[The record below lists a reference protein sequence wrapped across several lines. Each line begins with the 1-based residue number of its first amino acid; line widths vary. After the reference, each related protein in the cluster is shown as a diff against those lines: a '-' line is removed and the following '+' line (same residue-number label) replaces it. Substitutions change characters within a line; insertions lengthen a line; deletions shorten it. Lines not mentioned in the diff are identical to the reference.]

1 MKLATIF
8 CSLALATAAKATQ
21 ATTAADDSQGA
32 DAQPQGGDT
41 QQQGYGDEQTGYA
54 PEQSYGEVGR
64 MYMKAPEVCLGNCP
78 AEAPCQHPGGGCM
91 PKACSVASYAAP
103 VTYGETQQSGYRHL
117 QQGSQQQGYGQQQ
130 TYAAPTQSY
139 GYAVAAPAPKC
150 GCPAGTVDMS
160 CSRLSSRVVLWI
172 AFALLFLPAVWF
184 FFQTWNFNP
193 TSLVDGELTSEIS
206 AEIEFYRLHRLVAGV
221 VCFIASLAY
230 LTMSLGYGYTVR
242 CCDGR
247 EFYYARYV
255 DWTITTPLM
264 LWEIVSYTNAPHN
277 ERVFILFMDVL
288 MVVGGLIGALVCGG
302 EKWAFF
308 GFSIL
313 CFIPL
318 LWFLCALEASAQKNH
333 LRLFKSIMNLTVI
346 SWFFYPIVWILAEGT
361 GVLCANAEAIC
372 YTVLDIISKTV
383 FGFVICNH
391 PWSFTKGE
399 IVDPQSML

>member
-1 MKLATIF
+1 MKVTLAIF
-8 CSLALATAAKATQ
+8 ALATAA
-21 ATTAADDSQGA
+21 AAQGDGGDSSQSQGDQSQGDQSQA
-32 DAQPQGGDT
+32 AAQPQES
-41 QQQGYGDEQTGYA
+41 YGNDGYA
-54 PEQSYGEVGR
+54 EQSYGSTG

-91 PKACSVASYAAP
+91 PKACSAPVQYAAQN
-103 VTYGETQQSGYRHL
+103 YGETQQSGYRHL

-130 TYAAPTQSY
+130 QSY
-139 GYAVAAPAPKC
+139 GGPVAYATQVSAPAPNC

-160 CSRLSSRVVLWI
+160 CSRLGSRVVLWI
-172 AFALLFLPAVWF
+172 AFALLFLPALWF
-184 FFQTWNFNP
+184 FFASWNSDP
-193 TSLVDGELTSEIS
+193 LRLLDESEINADLI
-206 AEIEFYRLHRLVAGV
+206 AEVENHRLHRLVAGV

-247 EFYYARYV
+247 QFYYARYV

-264 LWEIVSYTNAPHN
+264 LWEIVDYTNAPHN
-277 ERVFILFMDVL
+277 ERIFLLFMDVL
-288 MVVGGLIGALVCGG
+288 MIIGGLIGALVCGG

-313 CFIPL
+313 CFIPI
-318 LWFLCALEASAQKNH
+318 LWFLCALEAQVKD
-333 LRLFKSIMNLTVI
+333 RQTRIFRSIMNLTVL

-383 FGFVICNH
+383 FGFLIVNH
-391 PWSFTKGE
+391 PFTVLEKAVQPAGN
-399 IVDPQSML
+399 SML